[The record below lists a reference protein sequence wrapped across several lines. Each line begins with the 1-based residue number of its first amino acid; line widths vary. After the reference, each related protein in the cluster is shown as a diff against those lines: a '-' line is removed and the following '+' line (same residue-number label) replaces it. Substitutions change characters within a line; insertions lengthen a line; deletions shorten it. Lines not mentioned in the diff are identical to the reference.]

1 MKLLGIFQSNVRE
14 KVLIRQKICEQ
25 ENYLI
30 ILSSSVKVHVDPNIF
45 LNLNLLS
52 FETGKVR
59 SKL

>member
-25 ENYLI
+25 ENYLN